1 MSRWPADI
9 PDGAP
14 VMLDASILVY
24 AFIASRRVANGLGA
38 GQRRAD
44 CRGKLRKHI
53 TLLAPMIQALSAS
66 PPTMTKLPSHC
77 CAARRRRSSGH
88 FYHAVL

>member
-24 AFIASRRVANGLGA
+24 AFIASRRVRTVWAPVNDALIVAGGCANTS
-38 GQRRAD
+38 R
-44 CRGKLRKHI
+44 
-53 TLLAPMIQALSAS
+53 S
-66 PPTMTKLPSHC
+66 LP
-77 CAARRRRSSGH
+77 R
-88 FYHAVL
+88 